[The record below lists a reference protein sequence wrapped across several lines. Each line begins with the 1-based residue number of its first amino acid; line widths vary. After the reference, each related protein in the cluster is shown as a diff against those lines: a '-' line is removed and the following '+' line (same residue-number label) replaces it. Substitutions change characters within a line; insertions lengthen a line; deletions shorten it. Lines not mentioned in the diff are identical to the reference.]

1 MFVGVQACVVN
12 IIVVVVLIVKRW
24 GLNRR
29 TFLSVKVPECVI
41 NIINII
47 IAFVVIVKRW
57 GLNRMTLN
65 VCLLKY
71 RSVLT
76 LSSPSSS
83 SSRGGV

>member
-1 MFVGVQACVVN
+1 MSVGVQECVIN
-12 IIVVVVLIVKRW
+12 IIIAVVVIVKRW
-24 GLNRR
+24 GLSRR

-41 NIINII
+41 NIT
-47 IAFVVIVKRW
+47 IAVVLIVKRW
-57 GLNRMTLN
+57 GLNRRTLN

-83 SSRGGV
+83 SSRDGI